1 MGQRPAQVLAKCGS
15 HLSGGHPGSLQHGPE
30 RRVRVGQAERLQV
43 GRVAIRVAAQQ
54 NEVARVRDEHQPVPV
69 PVAADLAA
77 LGCQQRVVIRRLDL
91 DDSALRGL
99 ALARCPSL
107 DLAGSVEAEIGVT
120 RALVCQLRHTDDLR
134 PERRANR
141 VEQVGERRIGGTLC
155 RRPTG
160 RANAAQVLKVPL
172 DDRGQSGGVRGH
184 VSTVPQLRALIQ
196 GIAPGRRPGSEPY
209 SRACNNFVGAAA

>member
-1 MGQRPAQVLAKCGS
+1 MARWDSARHRYSPSAAPTSRADARGLCSMDSNAASVS
-15 HLSGGHPGSLQHGPE
+15 D
-30 RRVRVGQAERLQV
+30 QAERLQF

-54 NEVARVRDEHQPVPV
+54 HEVPRVRDQHQPVPV
-69 PVAADLAA
+69 PVPADLVA
-77 LGCQQRVVIRRLDL
+77 LRCQQRVVIRWLDL

-107 DLAGSVEAEIGVT
+107 DLAGSVEAEIGMT

-141 VEQVGERRIGGTLC
+141 VEQVGERRIGGPLC

-160 RANAAQVLKVPL
+160 RANAAQVLQVPL
-172 DDRGQSGGVRGH
+172 DDRGQFGGVRQH
-184 VSTVPQLRALIQ
+184 VSTVPQLRALMQ
-196 GIAPGRRPGSEPY
+196 GIAHARRLGAEPY
-209 SRACNNFVGAAA
+209 GPPWPS